1 VPIAGRS
8 GIAAR
13 AQGIAEELPRKAPK
27 KAKPERRG
35 TAYWIERQGIE
46 GREIWL
52 VRRPPHG
59 MLGGMRALPDDR
71 WSARADGDS
80 QPPFTARW
88 SLAPGSVVHV
98 FTHFRLTLSIA
109 VTASPVAPDIVGD
122 GEWWPVNSLDSAGL
136 PTLFSKASSL
146 AARATQTIIE
156 E

>member
-1 VPIAGRS
+1 
-8 GIAAR
+8 
-13 AQGIAEELPRKAPK
+13 
-27 KAKPERRG
+27 
-35 TAYWIERQGIE
+35 
-46 GREIWL
+46 
-52 VRRPPHG
+52 

-88 SLAPGSVVHV
+88 SVAPGSVVHV

-136 PTLFSKASSL
+136 PTLFSKASSI